1 MKLTTITLNPALDR
15 TMYFDSAFAAG
26 ELNRASSSML
36 SLGGKGINVS
46 RVAKLMGHDTE
57 CVSFC
62 GGRNGEIMRAMLAE
76 EGIPSCLIST
86 ACESRMNLKMIDRE
100 GSCTEANE
108 RGGPVTEAEMQT
120 LTDRLFDSFST
131 DRAQVYALGGSIPQ
145 GVEKSVYKML
155 TNLLKSRGAY
165 VILDCDGEA
174 LKQGLEAAPHLIKPN
189 LFELSLLVGREL
201 STTEEAVEN
210 AYRIFGETGTA
221 VLCTLGGK
229 GAFLACER
237 GVCTV
242 TSPQVP
248 LRGFT
253 GAGDTFLASFVCA
266 TAEGKSIEDALAF
279 ASSTAAAKVTLPGTE
294 LPRREMMGKYLGEVE
309 TKWVR

>member
-15 TMYFDSAFAAG
+15 TMYFDAPFLSG

-57 CVSFC
+57 SISFC

-76 EGIPSCLIST
+76 EGIPARLFST
-86 ACESRMNLKMIDRE
+86 ACESRMNLKMIDRD
-100 GSCTEANE
+100 GGCTEANE
-108 RGGPVTEAEMQT
+108 RGGPVTEAEMQA
-120 LTDRLFDSFST
+120 LADGLFDSFST
-131 DRAQVYALGGSIPQ
+131 GSAQVFALGGSIPQ
-145 GVEKSVYKML
+145 GVDKAVYNML
-155 TNLLKSRGAY
+155 TTLLKSRGAY

-174 LKQGLEAAPHLIKPN
+174 LQKGLEAAPHLIKPN
-189 LFELSLLVGREL
+189 LYELSLLVGKKL

-210 AYRIFGETGTA
+210 ASAIYGETGTH

-229 GAFLACER
+229 GALLACER

-248 LRGFT
+248 MRGFT
-253 GAGDTFLASFVCA
+253 GAGDTFLASFICSM
-266 TAEGKSIEDALAF
+266 AEGKDIEEALAF

-294 LPRREMMGKYLGEVE
+294 LPEREMMGKYLGEIE